1 MNGVFNTMLYYILS
15 QFSSS
20 IYKTLPYIQYKAA
33 SWPQYTHCA
42 QWKIKC
48 VPSPLPP
55 WYVTYYAHRLLLFDF
70 RLVNWT
76 EVHNYV
82 PPSDVLEITY
92 DASVEITIYDPDV
105 FTNTGQYVVH
115 DSGHLNATV
124 VVGWPCLHP
133 LIAFFLQYRNALT
146 PMQILR
152 SKKLEIT
159 PSVLKRCGN
168 LRHIFLYKLFKFVN
182 NVKGDEVTLP
192 SIAGYALS
200 IAAGTQ
206 YKTF

>member
-1 MNGVFNTMLYYILS
+1 M
-15 QFSSS
+15 
-20 IYKTLPYIQYKAA
+20 
-33 SWPQYTHCA
+33 
-42 QWKIKC
+42 
-48 VPSPLPP
+48 
-55 WYVTYYAHRLLLFDF
+55 
-70 RLVNWT
+70 
-76 EVHNYV
+76 HNYV

-124 VVGWPCLHP
+124 VVGWPCLRP
-133 LIAFFLQYRNALT
+133 LVAFFLQYRNALT

-192 SIAGYALS
+192 SIAGYAFS
-200 IAAGTQ
+200 IAAGIQYYVIRHSHFIHFRQTDRWTLPKILPYQLTQ
-206 YKTF
+206 EAKMHSSSISLSGWKKNANPSMAARLLHY